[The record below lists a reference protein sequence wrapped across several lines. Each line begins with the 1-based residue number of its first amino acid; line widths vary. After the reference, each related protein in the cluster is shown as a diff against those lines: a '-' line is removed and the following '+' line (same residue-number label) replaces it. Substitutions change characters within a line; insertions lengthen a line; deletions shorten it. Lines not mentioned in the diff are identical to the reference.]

1 VRGSYQDIMN
11 ISAYN
16 IMLKFSYFMHIN
28 NKKGS
33 HELKI

>member
-1 VRGSYQDIMN
+1 
-11 ISAYN
+11 
-16 IMLKFSYFMHIN
+16 MHIN